1 MPNQYL
7 PMVNGGPP
15 GRQFQGPTDL
25 MPYGGGD
32 QGNGYMPSWMQPMSG
47 GGGGANQYTP
57 MVNGG
62 PPGGQG
68 GGGMWNPQINGGT
81 TGGQN
86 WGYGNAPGG
95 TTGYYE
101 QQTPMGSFAAA
112 NSTQAYNPYI
122 GQQSQGIQG
131 VGPIGQNAG
140 QNPYI
145 GGTSGQASAGTN
157 PFAGFNNPYTT
168 QAIDNASQDAIRN
181 YNTFT
186 APQRDAQ
193 MVRSGSFGN
202 SGVQQMQLEDQSNLQ
217 RNLGSIATNARMQD
231 LAAQQQMGEGA
242 ANRQTGVS
250 TFNVGANA
258 NDLTRNLLGT
268 FQGQGL
274 GLDAAKF
281 NATNA
286 LGTQQFNAGLGA
298 ADLNRDAT
306 LAQGMG
312 QFNAGQTNNTN
323 MFNTGQ
329 ANNFLTNQR
338 GLNQNADQFN
348 QTMDRNVYNDN
359 MGWMRQG
366 QNDTMNFL
374 NQMMNWQGQGAN
386 AANQQQ
392 QIPLNNWLQMLQGAG
407 AAGGQGGSSTNPYQG
422 NPLLG
427 FLAGM
432 GLFGG

>member
-1 MPNQYL
+1 
-7 PMVNGGPP
+7 MVNGGPP

-25 MPYGGGD
+25 MPYGGGGAPGMD
-32 QGNGYMPSWMQPMSG
+32 SMGPNPYWQNSG
-47 GGGGANQYTP
+47 GNPMYGA
-57 MVNGG
+57 
-62 PPGGQG
+62 
-68 GGGMWNPQINGGT
+68 GT
-81 TGGQN
+81 TGGTE
-86 WGYGNAPGG
+86 WGYGNRQGGPAPFW
-95 TTGYYE
+95 E

-145 GGTSGQASAGTN
+145 GGTSGQASASTN

-298 ADLNRDAT
+298 ADLNRNAT

-312 QFNAGQTNNTN
+312 QFNAGQTNNAN

-338 GLNQNADQFN
+338 GLNQNQDQFN

-359 MGWMRQG
+359 MGWMRAG
-366 QNDTMNFL
+366 QNDQMNWLTQLAGL
-374 NQMMNWQGQGAN
+374 NQGGLTTAN
-386 AANQQQ
+386 AQRNQPITDWQSFSNVASQLGGLGGIDQKTFEAN
-392 QIPLNNWLQMLQGAG
+392 PWLGAIAGWML
-407 AAGGQGGSSTNPYQG
+407 GGR
-422 NPLLG
+422 
-427 FLAGM
+427 
-432 GLFGG
+432 